1 MPDGRFPKCWKRNVN
16 DIYLYKAGTTGPGS
30 GSRGNEPYSEVY
42 ACKIAEKLGIDAVKY
57 TTDFYKGRLVS
68 KCKCVTNEK
77 IGLILY
83 KDLHYMEEC
92 NFSKLLQNAD
102 LASKEQIRD
111 MLLLDYVT
119 CNVDRHYGNI
129 GVFIEN
135 DTNIILGF
143 APLFDHNMSCLP
155 YCMENDTEDY
165 ISNRCAKDGRTCVL
179 TVPTNASDYY
189 AYRKP
194 LSDENEQ
201 TISFIVPAVKYS
213 SQITIELLDS
223 DERVIY
229 SRTCTYQAYDE
240 WQNML
245 LAGHMGKQTDTVS
258 WPEQI
263 KRSDLGTAVSVRT
276 VTLTEDNLYTE
287 KEGYD
292 MLDFLSVDV
301 AYFEELSS
309 DVKNALLEWV
319 KEGGT
324 IVFEGSGGWT
334 ALQKMNINGFGSSKT
349 FSAGS
354 NQKLLYRSLGD
365 GNVWFLG
372 KTLSQTVSRLTDER
386 KSQFILI
393 LSKGASGSYSED
405 FSSLS
410 VYENSSLLYRLRTHK
425 SSAETPKVWIYV
437 AILILYL
444 VVGIPGIYLLMRKK
458 KRIRWFRPLV
468 CLLAACF
475 SILIFIVGT
484 STRYSRPFIRSLT
497 VLSDENSRENENSET
512 IYTSI
517 QAPFNS
523 SYEVS
528 INPAYHVTSLMEEYY
543 WGSGTQNGTV
553 NAKRVVSFDFSKEQ
567 TLLSLENLTAFSS
580 RCFALGNNI
589 SGIGT
594 ITGTVEENASGVFG
608 TLVNNTEYELI
619 SAVVNTGN
627 ELALIE
633 HWKPGETIDLET
645 EQQNGRVHM
654 MTKDQFSDGA
664 YKKRG
669 QWIGKLADYYEYYLY
684 TKKEQLYV
692 MAQIDYMPAIQQ
704 YTDYPVENDTIIC
717 LSVTQN

>member
-1 MPDGRFPKCWKRNVN
+1 MRAKTTHRTVVTVLFFTIVLC
-16 DIYLYKAGTTGPGS
+16 LLTAGG
-30 GSRGNEPYSEVY
+30 
-42 ACKIAEKLGIDAVKY
+42 CK
-57 TTDFYKGRLVS
+57 
-68 KCKCVTNEK
+68 N
-77 IGLILY
+77 
-83 KDLHYMEEC
+83 
-92 NFSKLLQNAD
+92 
-102 LASKEQIRD
+102 ASKRAYRAYSGTVSVSLGLGREGILVEEHPFPVTVHVD
-111 MLLLDYVT
+111 GDY
-119 CNVDRHYGNI
+119 
-129 GVFIEN
+129 
-135 DTNIILGF
+135 
-143 APLFDHNMSCLP
+143 
-155 YCMENDTEDY
+155 
-165 ISNRCAKDGRTCVL
+165 AKEGSACVL

-201 TISFIVPAVKYS
+201 TISFIVPAAKYS

-223 DERVIY
+223 YERVIY

-263 KRSDLGTAVSVRT
+263 KRNDLGTAVSVRT

-287 KEGYD
+287 KEGYG

-354 NQKLLYRSLGD
+354 NQKMLYRSLGD
-365 GNVWFLG
+365 GSVWFLG

-425 SSAETPKVWIYV
+425 SSAETPNVWIYV

-484 STRYSRPFIRSLT
+484 STRYSQPFIRSLT
-497 VLSDENSRENENSET
+497 VLSDENSRENDNSET

-654 MTKDQFSDGA
+654 MTKDQFSEGA
-664 YKKRG
+664 YKNRG

>member
-1 MPDGRFPKCWKRNVN
+1 
-16 DIYLYKAGTTGPGS
+16 
-30 GSRGNEPYSEVY
+30 
-42 ACKIAEKLGIDAVKY
+42 
-57 TTDFYKGRLVS
+57 
-68 KCKCVTNEK
+68 
-77 IGLILY
+77 
-83 KDLHYMEEC
+83 
-92 NFSKLLQNAD
+92 
-102 LASKEQIRD
+102 
-111 MLLLDYVT
+111 
-119 CNVDRHYGNI
+119 
-129 GVFIEN
+129 
-135 DTNIILGF
+135 
-143 APLFDHNMSCLP
+143 
-155 YCMENDTEDY
+155 
-165 ISNRCAKDGRTCVL
+165 
-179 TVPTNASDYY
+179 
-189 AYRKP
+189 
-194 LSDENEQ
+194 
-201 TISFIVPAVKYS
+201 
-213 SQITIELLDS
+213 
-223 DERVIY
+223 
-229 SRTCTYQAYDE
+229 
-240 WQNML
+240 
-245 LAGHMGKQTDTVS
+245 
-258 WPEQI
+258 
-263 KRSDLGTAVSVRT
+263 
-276 VTLTEDNLYTE
+276 
-287 KEGYD
+287 
-292 MLDFLSVDV
+292 
-301 AYFEELSS
+301 
-309 DVKNALLEWV
+309 
-319 KEGGT
+319 
-324 IVFEGSGGWT
+324 
-334 ALQKMNINGFGSSKT
+334 MNINGFGSSKT

-365 GNVWFLG
+365 GSVWFHG

-437 AILILYL
+437 DILILYL

-484 STRYSRPFIRSLT
+484 STRYSQPFIRSLT

-654 MTKDQFSDGA
+654 MTKDQFSEGA
-664 YKKRG
+664 YKNHG
-669 QWIGKLADYYEYYLY
+669 QRIGKHAEYYEYNFYRTHGTAAVTKIDEHKLKLTVHLPSEEDFY
-684 TKKEQLYV
+684 YPSLTVNLSGIKKEDITSLE
-692 MAQIDYMPAIQQ
+692 AGS
-704 YTDYPVENDTIIC
+704 
-717 LSVTQN
+717 SVTGLSYSNYENGIMLNIDCRKYLTEHAENFVKRYEANTADASVKADALYFVNMLKDSDKKEELKKRIK